1 MLYLFKERRR
11 RFTFNLRDLNL
22 ALNPDN
28 HVDSN
33 IFEEDFSMSYT
44 AGFEERKWWYG
55 DLEVKNTGYFKE
67 MQWPLEKLQLHNRN
81 INLVPNFQEQ
91 HKLLTGYYNIYT
103 DITQLLDFIFLGINA
118 YENSSAVFSDI
129 NLYDNYLLS
138 CSDLINLTKGVESF
152 NIG

>member
-44 AGFEERKWWYG
+44 AGFEERKMWYG
-55 DLEVKNTGYFKE
+55 VLEVKNTGYFKE

-103 DITQLLDFIFLGINA
+103 EITQLLDFIFLGINA

-129 NLYDNYLLS
+129 NLYGQLS
-138 CSDLINLTKGVESF
+138 IIMQRFDQFNKGCR
-152 NIG
+152 II